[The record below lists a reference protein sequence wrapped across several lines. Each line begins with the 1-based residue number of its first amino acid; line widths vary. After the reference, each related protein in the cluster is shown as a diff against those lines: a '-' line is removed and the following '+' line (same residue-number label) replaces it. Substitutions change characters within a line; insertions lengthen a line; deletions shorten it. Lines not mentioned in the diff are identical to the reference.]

1 MDSETVTAYVDAA
14 AAALELPILPEH
26 RPGVLMYFQ
35 LAASMA
41 ALVAGQPLRIEDEPA
56 AVFRPIETHD
66 MIGGG
71 DKTRIR

>member
-1 MDSETVTAYVDAA
+1 
-14 AAALELPILPEH
+14 
-26 RPGVLMYFQ
+26 MYFQ
-35 LAASMA
+35 LASSMA
-41 ALVAGQPLRIEDEPA
+41 ALVAGHPLRIEDEPA